1 MAVKL
6 PSPDNF
12 LMAREARQVAHFR
25 LMRIEQQLK
34 EAFSVRTDAELE
46 LAMMRDNG
54 KHASLISQFN
64 TLHQEFSAADDNF
77 DAACHIQRSRI
88 QDK

>member
-1 MAVKL
+1 
-6 PSPDNF
+6 
-12 LMAREARQVAHFR
+12 MAREARQVAHYR

-34 EAFSVRTDAELE
+34 EAFSVKTDAELE
-46 LAMMRDNG
+46 HAMMRANG

-64 TLHQEFSAADDNF
+64 ALHQEFSAADDNF
-77 DAACHIQRSRI
+77 DAACNIQRSRI

>member
-1 MAVKL
+1 MAVRL

-12 LMAREARQVAHFR
+12 LMAREARQVAHYR

-34 EAFSVRTDAELE
+34 EAFSVKTDAELE
-46 LAMMRDNG
+46 YAMMRDNG
-54 KHASLISQFN
+54 KHAGLISQFN
-64 TLHQEFSAADDNF
+64 ALHQEFSAADDNF
-77 DAACHIQRSRI
+77 DAACYIQRSRI